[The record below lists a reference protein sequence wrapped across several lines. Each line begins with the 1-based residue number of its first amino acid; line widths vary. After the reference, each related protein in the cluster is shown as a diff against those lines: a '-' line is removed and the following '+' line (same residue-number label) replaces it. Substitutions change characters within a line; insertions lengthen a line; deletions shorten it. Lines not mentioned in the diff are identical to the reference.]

1 VTDILTL
8 IEDARPGTIQPDH
21 LLHELSQ

>member
-1 VTDILTL
+1 DILTL
-8 IEDARPGTIQPDH
+8 IEDARPGTIHPDY